1 MISSQF
7 LPNNGT
13 NRIENDENIHS
24 NVTRQTNG
32 NRDVLGKQKK
42 VLADPTVVVV
52 GNASVSPKK
61 KLSVRDL
68 AKAFQGKTTT
78 VSNVPMPTDGRSRSS
93 SVPTA
98 GMYPFSYPTLS
109 NSLSHHH
116 SYSNSNAY
124 AVQYPPHQGGGG
136 RSRSSSLHDGGPHD
150 HAHANAHVNTTNN
163 HHHGDSESGFF
174 PTIASHHHHNAAV
187 SSSFSP
193 ASAVY
198 THNSTTTTGS
208 YSHQSQY
215 THHTDHFSCDST
227 GTRASS
233 AESGVDYSAP
243 GTFAERASM
252 FARLAARS
260 QPPLPQPQG
269 EFIPFLPFCTAPSN
283 NTRVIKTKTIAVTI
297 TPS

>member
-1 MISSQF
+1 MISSQ
-7 LPNNGT
+7 LVPNSGA
-13 NRIENDENIHS
+13 NRVVNDENIHS
-24 NVTRQTNG
+24 NVFRQTNG
-32 NRDVLGKQKK
+32 NRDVLGKQKQ
-42 VLADPTVVVV
+42 VLSDPTVVVV

-136 RSRSSSLHDGGPHD
+136 RSRSSSLHDGPYD
-150 HAHANAHVNTTNN
+150 HYHANVTNN
-163 HHHGDSESGFF
+163 HHHGDSAESGFV
-174 PTIASHHHHNAAV
+174 PTTASRHHQHAAV
-187 SSSFSP
+187 PSSFSP

-198 THNSTTTTGS
+198 THNSMTTTGTF
-208 YSHQSQY
+208 SHQSQY

-260 QPPLPQPQG
+260 QPQPPLPQPQG
-269 EFIPFLPFCTAPSN
+269 EFIPFLSFCPAPSN
-283 NTRVIKTKTIAVTI
+283 NTLAIVTI
-297 TPS
+297 TISVTTTTK